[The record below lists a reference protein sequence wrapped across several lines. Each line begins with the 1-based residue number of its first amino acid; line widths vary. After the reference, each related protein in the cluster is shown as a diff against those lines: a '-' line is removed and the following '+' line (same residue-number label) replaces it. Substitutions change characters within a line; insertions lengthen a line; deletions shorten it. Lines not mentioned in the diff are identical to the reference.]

1 MHDCPTCGAPTP
13 DGAFC
18 VRCGAPQDRALEH
31 SHHRREF
38 AAAPGERRYAPRI
51 VTTLFPHLPRHSVRH
66 FRIALLAGTALVAL
80 LGALHL
86 FPVALIV
93 AALLMPL
100 LTLLYLYDVDIYE
113 VAPVRAFAWTVLWGA
128 VTGAATGALAKAIAP
143 GGSALIDRSSAA
155 HLLTGG
161 ILIPLIGVVL
171 MLAGPLFLL
180 RDRTFDSAL
189 DGASFG
195 SVCAATFAAAQA
207 VVVGVGVLS
216 GGLRPIGAALPWVER
231 LLSVAVALPVLS
243 MSAIGSACA
252 AIWLRYRAPKHD
264 HAALGPLGQPALA
277 TLLAAALIVLG
288 YASETF
294 MAAGAW
300 LVMLIALDVISLV
313 LLRRALHI
321 GLLEE
326 SLEREIGA
334 PIRCANCGAMTPAHT
349 FCSNC
354 GVSLRALP
362 RRRQPAGQPAAERG
376 SFTGRLDAQRAG
388 HDSGRRRLAAWGL
401 ALSVVVAAAFGIGAL
416 AAPPPRKPPCRPGV
430 PCGTPPIVAQALFT
444 FPGYTAWQSTGLG
457 YALRYNKQWSIGSQ
471 SADAVTLNA
480 AGGIGLIDVRAVRS
494 SEGTPAAMIVT
505 EVSALRR
512 QLLGLAHDTQPA
524 DQILGTNVGLIPGP
538 GAVYAGTVASP
549 QGPQQPVSV
558 VVLAASSD
566 GLTIGVTV
574 VAPGNNPGNQQV
586 VYQQADDVI
595 NSIQF
600 STS

>member
-1 MHDCPTCGAPTP
+1 MHDCPTCGASTP
-13 DGAFC
+13 EGAFC
-18 VRCGAPQDRALEH
+18 VRCGAPQDRVLER

-38 AAAPGERRYAPRI
+38 AAAPGEHRYAPRI
-51 VTTLFPHLPRHSVRH
+51 VSTLFPHLPRHSARH
-66 FRIALLAGTALVAL
+66 FRIALLAGAALVAL

-100 LTLLYLYDVDIYE
+100 LTLLYLYDVDVYE
-113 VAPVRAFAWTVLWGA
+113 VEPVSAFAWTVVWGA
-128 VTGAATGALAKAIAP
+128 VTGGVTGALAKAIAP
-143 GGSALIDRSSAA
+143 GGSALIDRSSSA

-180 RDRTFDSAL
+180 RNRAFDSVL

-207 VVVGVGVLS
+207 VVVGVGILS
-216 GGLRPIGAALPWVER
+216 GGLRPIGTALPWVER
-231 LLSVAVALPVLS
+231 LLSIAVAIPVLS

-264 HAALGPLGQPALA
+264 RAALGAFGQPLLA
-277 TLLAAALIVLG
+277 TILATTLIVLG

-294 MAAGAW
+294 LAAGAW
-300 LVMLIALDVISLV
+300 LATLIVLDVIGLV
-313 LLRRALHI
+313 LLRRALHV

-326 SLEREIGA
+326 SIEREIGA
-334 PIRCANCGAMTPAHT
+334 PIRCANCDAMTPAHT

-362 RRRQPAGQPAAERG
+362 RRRQVAGQPAAQSG
-376 SFTGRLDAQRAG
+376 SFPGRLDAQRGG
-388 HDSGRRRLAAWGL
+388 HDSARRRLAAWAL
-401 ALSVVVAAAFGIGAL
+401 ALSVVAAAAIGIAAL
-416 AAPPPRKPPCRPGV
+416 AAPPPRTPPCQPGI
-430 PCGTPPIVAQALFT
+430 PCGAPPIVAQALFT

-471 SADAVTLNA
+471 SADGVALNA
-480 AGGIGLIDVRAVRS
+480 AGGIGVLDVRAVHS
-494 SEGTPAAMIVT
+494 SQGTPAAMIAAQ
-505 EVSALRR
+505 VSVLRT

-524 DQILGTNVGLIPGP
+524 DRILGTNVGLIPGP

-558 VVLAASSD
+558 VVLAASDD

-574 VAPGNNPGNQQV
+574 VAPGNNPGDQQV